1 MTGAPD
7 TTDTDTHVQRQA
19 ARSCVRWG
27 QRRPE
32 EVLEPVRSAPERYET
47 VRTALRFRDDG
58 TKIKEVRERFL
69 HSEAGARL
77 GALRKKRRVVGVL

>member
-1 MTGAPD
+1 M
-7 TTDTDTHVQRQA
+7 
-19 ARSCVRWG
+19 
-27 QRRPE
+27 
-32 EVLEPVRSAPERYET
+32 RSAPERYET

-58 TKIKEVRERFL
+58 TKIKEVRQRFL